1 MSYQG
6 SMTGVKEIVSYTEKF
21 VTSRFVIRG
30 FTVLRK
36 VDFELFVEIHVLSS
50 ASIPSSSL

>member
-36 VDFELFVEIHVLSS
+36 VDFELLVEIHVLSS